1 MTSELQTRPA
11 RSRYSA
17 ASDTHAADDG
27 AQQRPGRTH
36 GRPRRSRERRR
47 AAAMAA
53 LRAVP
58 VLVMGGI
65 AATVL
70 HGYHESVAARETSTA
85 EPTTR
90 PADVAAPPAD
100 LAAHAPKDTGGL
112 GTTEGLTP
120 QLTRAITRAREAAA
134 ADGIERIGITSG
146 ARSAQAQQQLFVEAV
161 AKYGS
166 AAEASKWVL
175 PPNKSAH
182 VKGEAIDV
190 NPYAAAQWLE
200 KNGVKFGL
208 CRRYANE
215 YWHFEVLAP
224 AKGQKCPALEANAA
238 HTE

>member
-1 MTSELQTRPA
+1 MSLIRPGLARRASA
-11 RSRYSA
+11 RSSSRNSPGAGRRSTTRSGAPPA
-17 ASDTHAADDG
+17 A
-27 AQQRPGRTH
+27 
-36 GRPRRSRERRR
+36 GRPVGT
-47 AAAMAA
+47 
-53 LRAVP
+53 VP
-58 VLVMGGI
+58 VLLLGAAGLLAVGALAGAGTTPAPSAPGG
-65 AATVL
+65 T
-70 HGYHESVAARETSTA
+70 
-85 EPTTR
+85 P
-90 PADVAAPPAD
+90 DVVSAD

-134 ADGIERIGITSG
+134 ADGIERIGIISG
-146 ARSAQAQQQLFVEAV
+146 ARSAQTQQQLFDEAV